1 MTIPHDLPGNP
12 PADDD
17 AVDLATRLIDLLDHY
32 PGDAQGRRQLEEI
45 RRAIDAH
52 MAPEDSLPEWSPV
65 ETWPNSGPGWQPT
78 AWIIPEMLPA
88 ARLTLFAGE
97 GGAGKTR
104 VAMQIATSFAT
115 GLTGPFLQKDKINP
129 FAQFAGALDKD
140 NRKNPEWHGGKIV
153 WASWETAK
161 GDFQVR
167 LGAASSVTPLE
178 QLSGVLSYINMRPH
192 GALWGPEKTRHIST
206 TATLLEAGRRLLD
219 YAEVFGAKVLVLDPL
234 AAAYAGNEND
244 RSLVRPFLSF
254 LADWA
259 DRTGCAILIISHP
272 PKSGDDGYS
281 GSTDWHNGVQARW
294 LLTPCKCKEDDD
306 EDDSV
311 CPVQLLRVAKLSEGR
326 TLEGFLA
333 FEWDDTQRNLAL
345 VNHQPRVKRQRKGRA
360 SSRKTPSD
368 ANPTLPMDIHVN
380 GEYSGERDFDLQ

>member
-1 MTIPHDLPGNP
+1 MTIAHDLPGNP

-52 MAPEDSLPEWSPV
+52 MAPDDSLPEWSPV

-78 AWIIPEMLPA
+78 AWIMPEMLPA

-115 GLTGPFLQKDKINP
+115 GLTGPFLQKDRINP
-129 FAQFAGALDKD
+129 FPQFAGALDKD

-244 RSLVRPFLSF
+244 RSLVRPFLSY

-259 DRTGCAILIISHP
+259 DRTGCAIIIISHP

-360 SSRKTPSD
+360 SSRKTPAD

-380 GEYSGERDFDLQ
+380 GEYSGDRDFDLQ